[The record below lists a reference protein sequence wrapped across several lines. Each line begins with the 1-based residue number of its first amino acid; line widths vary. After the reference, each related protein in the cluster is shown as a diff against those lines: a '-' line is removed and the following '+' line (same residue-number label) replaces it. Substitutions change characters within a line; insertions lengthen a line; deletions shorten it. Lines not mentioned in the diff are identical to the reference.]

1 MEHHPDKN
9 INNPEAGVKFQEI
22 GAAYEILSDSQTRHI
37 YDTHGME
44 GLSGQGTGAT
54 GLDELFEQFF
64 SPSGPTFSYNF
75 GPGPKRRK
83 GEDTTVPY
91 DVTLEDLYNG
101 KPVKLNME
109 KEIICST
116 CKGSGAKGSA
126 KPKSCFKCSG
136 KGWEFVQT
144 QVSPPKVQEKTLMKS
159 GQQIATNQL
168 ATSRAQCRECKGV
181 GEMLKEK
188 DRYIVVHVLIC
199 F

>member
-1 MEHHPDKN
+1 VPS
-9 INNPEAGVKFQEI
+9 
-22 GAAYEILSDSQTRHI
+22 YEILSDSQTRHV

-44 GLSGQGTGAT
+44 GLSGQGTEAT

-64 SPSGPTFSYNF
+64 GSGSGPTFSYNF

-91 DVTLEDLYNG
+91 DVTLEDLFNG
-101 KPVKLNME
+101 KPVKLCME

-116 CKGSGAKGSA
+116 CKGCVFLSRLRDTRVESMSRSGAKGSA

-144 QVSPPKVQEKTLMKS
+144 QVSPSLRNTRRKL
-159 GQQIATNQL
+159 
-168 ATSRAQCRECKGV
+168 
-181 GEMLKEK
+181 
-188 DRYIVVHVLIC
+188 
-199 F
+199 

>member
-1 MEHHPDKN
+1 
-9 INNPEAGVKFQEI
+9 
-22 GAAYEILSDSQTRHI
+22 
-37 YDTHGME
+37 ME

-101 KPVKLNME
+101 KSVKLNME

-116 CKGSGAKGSA
+116 CKG
-126 KPKSCFKCSG
+126 CVF
-136 KGWEFVQT
+136 
-144 QVSPPKVQEKTLMKS
+144 L
-159 GQQIATNQL
+159 
-168 ATSRAQCRECKGV
+168 SRFC
-181 GEMLKEK
+181 
-188 DRYIVVHVLIC
+188 DT
-199 F
+199 